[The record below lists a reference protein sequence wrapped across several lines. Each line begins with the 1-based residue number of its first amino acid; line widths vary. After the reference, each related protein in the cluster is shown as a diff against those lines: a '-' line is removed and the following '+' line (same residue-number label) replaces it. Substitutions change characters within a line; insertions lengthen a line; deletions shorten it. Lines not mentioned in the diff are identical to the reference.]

1 MAVEQKYTQEGF
13 RKLQE
18 EYEYLTKVRMEE
30 IKVAIA
36 EARSFGDLSEN
47 AEYDEAKNEQTK
59 CYTRIKE
66 LEELIQH
73 AIVVEESDTD
83 TVGLGSSVKI
93 LRDGVENE
101 YKIVGSNEADPF
113 ENKISDRSAVGAAL
127 IGKKKGEVVHA
138 TTNKGKVIE
147 IPHSLRHLLRKCHL
161 PLRGRQG
168 CGGGTAEIAP
178 QGYFIALRASQGH
191 ALSGSA

>member
-1 MAVEQKYTQEGF
+1 MATEQTYTSEGF
-13 RKLQE
+13 KKLQE

-66 LEELIQH
+66 LEQLIEN
-73 AIVVEESDTD
+73 AIIVEENNNGI
-83 TVGLGSSVKI
+83 VGLGISVKI
-93 LRDGVENE
+93 LRDGVECE

-113 ENKISDRSAVGAAL
+113 ENKISDRSPIGAAL
-127 IGKKKGEVVHA
+127 IGKKKGDIIHA
-138 TTNKGKVIE
+138 TTNKNRVIE
-147 IPHSLRHLLRKCHL
+147 IKILDVFK
-161 PLRGRQG
+161 
-168 CGGGTAEIAP
+168 A
-178 QGYFIALRASQGH
+178 
-191 ALSGSA
+191 

>member
-1 MAVEQKYTQEGF
+1 MAAQNYTKEGF
-13 RKLQE
+13 KKLQD

-47 AEYDEAKNEQTK
+47 AEYDAAKNEQTK

-73 AIVVEESDTD
+73 AVIVEETD
-83 TVGLGSSVKI
+83 NGVVGLGSSVKLI
-93 LRDGVENE
+93 RDGIESE

-113 ENKISDRSAVGAAL
+113 ENKISDRSPVGAAL
-127 IGKKKGEVVHA
+127 IGKRKGDKVVA
-138 TTNKGKVIE
+138 NTNKGKYIE
-147 IPHSLRHLLRKCHL
+147 I
-161 PLRGRQG
+161 
-168 CGGGTAEIAP
+168 EILDV
-178 QGYFIALRASQGH
+178 FRA
-191 ALSGSA
+191 

>member
-73 AIVVEESDTD
+73 AIVVEEGDND

-93 LRDGVENE
+93 TRDGVESE

-113 ENKISDRSAVGAAL
+113 DNKISDVSPVGRALLGAKMGDVIAV
-127 IGKKKGEVVHA
+127 EVPSGTV
-138 TTNKGKVIE
+138 
-147 IPHSLRHLLRKCHL
+147 SLTVLDVYK
-161 PLRGRQG
+161 
-168 CGGGTAEIAP
+168 A
-178 QGYFIALRASQGH
+178 
-191 ALSGSA
+191 

>member
-1 MAVEQKYTQEGF
+1 MAVGQRYTKEGF
-13 RKLQE
+13 KKLQD
-18 EYEYLTKVRMEE
+18 EYEYLTQVRMEE
-30 IKVAIA
+30 IKIAIA

-47 AEYDEAKNEQTK
+47 AEYDAAKNEQTK
-59 CYTRIKE
+59 CFTRIKE

-73 AIVVEESDTD
+73 AIVVEESDAD
-83 TVGLGSSVKI
+83 TVGLGSSVRI

-127 IGKKKGEVVHA
+127 IGKKRGDVVHA

-147 IPHSLRHLLRKCHL
+147 IKVLDV
-161 PLRGRQG
+161 
-168 CGGGTAEIAP
+168 
-178 QGYFIALRASQGH
+178 YRA
-191 ALSGSA
+191 

>member
-1 MAVEQKYTQEGF
+1 MAAEQKYTKEGF
-13 RKLQE
+13 KKLQD
-18 EYEYLTKVRMEE
+18 EYEYLTQVRMEE

-47 AEYDEAKNEQTK
+47 AEYDAAKNEQTK
-59 CYTRIKE
+59 CFTRIKE

-73 AIVVEESDTD
+73 AIVVEESDAD

-147 IPHSLRHLLRKCHL
+147 IKILDV
-161 PLRGRQG
+161 
-168 CGGGTAEIAP
+168 
-178 QGYFIALRASQGH
+178 YRA
-191 ALSGSA
+191 

>member
-1 MAVEQKYTQEGF
+1 MAAEQKYTHEGF
-13 RKLQE
+13 KKLQE

-59 CYTRIKE
+59 CFTRIKE
-66 LEELIQH
+66 LEDLIQH
-73 AIVVEESDTD
+73 AVVVEESDNGSI
-83 TVGLGSSVKI
+83 GLGSSVK
-93 LRDGVENE
+93 LTRDGVECE

-113 ENKISDRSAVGAAL
+113 ENKISDRSAVGSAL
-127 IGKKKGEVVHA
+127 IGKKKGDVVYA

-147 IPHSLRHLLRKCHL
+147 IKILDV
-161 PLRGRQG
+161 
-168 CGGGTAEIAP
+168 
-178 QGYFIALRASQGH
+178 YRA
-191 ALSGSA
+191 

>member
-13 RKLQE
+13 KKLQE

-59 CYTRIKE
+59 CFTRIKE

-73 AIVVEESDTD
+73 AIVVEESDNGTI
-83 TVGLGSSVKI
+83 GLGSGVR
-93 LRDGVENE
+93 LTRDGIECE

-113 ENKISDRSAVGAAL
+113 ENKISDRSAVGAVL
-127 IGKKKGEVVHA
+127 IGKKKDDVVYA

-147 IPHSLRHLLRKCHL
+147 IKILDV
-161 PLRGRQG
+161 
-168 CGGGTAEIAP
+168 
-178 QGYFIALRASQGH
+178 YRA
-191 ALSGSA
+191 